1 MTTRT
6 LKELFNA
13 FKRMPYYKNHAA
25 ASGAVHNYSKHEE
38 ALAAKMKEFG
48 YSEYSKTGIKK
59 KGFWHR
65 WISFGNAPGFI
76 HRTAVWNALGT

>member
-1 MTTRT
+1 MTTRS

-59 KGFWHR
+59 KDFGTR
-65 WISFGNAPGFI
+65 IKYENCDLSILVWI
-76 HRTAVWNALGT
+76 